1 MRAWPNIQIMS
12 RTVDSSFRRTG
23 ATIGGLLLCLTATY
37 DGIGALPGEFKQ
49 TTSSSQSRTGQ
60 QDPTD
65 RLAAD
70 QAARLEAL
78 GYLQG
83 SVEATNPGGVSTY
96 VPEKSFEGFN
106 LYVSGH
112 APAAILMDMEGNPL
126 HTWHYKFADVWEK
139 YPGKINQQHKF
150 FWRRVHLFEN
160 GDLLAIF
167 EGIGMIMLDRNS
179 RLLWKSGLGQHH
191 DIAVDENGDIY
202 VLTRESKIIP
212 RISERKPVI
221 EDSITIMSPTGS
233 PLLSISL
240 IEALE
245 RFQDIALYWNRAKQR
260 KGDIFHTN
268 SLEILDGSAAHR
280 NPAFAKGNVLV
291 SMRSLDAVFIVNP
304 ITKKVVWGFAE
315 DFVEPHD
322 PQVLPNGNLLV
333 FDNLGGSS
341 KRGRSRMLEYGLPG
355 MNLVW
360 TYEGTSKERF
370 FTKGCGMAQRLPNQN
385 TLITETDYG
394 RAFEVTPEGE
404 IVWQFF
410 NPFRA
415 GPGNSR
421 VASLFALDRIS
432 PEYVPW
438 LQIDRPQK

>member
-1 MRAWPNIQIMS
+1 M
-12 RTVDSSFRRTG
+12 G
-23 ATIGGLLLCLTATY
+23 AQ
-37 DGIGALPGEFKQ
+37 PGEFKQ
-49 TTSSSQSRTGQ
+49 TTPSSQTRTGQ
-60 QDPTD
+60 QDQTE
-65 RLAAD
+65 RLAAE

-83 SVEATNPGGVSTY
+83 SVKATKPGGVSTY
-96 VPEKSFEGFN
+96 VSEKSFEGFN

-112 APAAILMDMEGNPL
+112 APSAILMDMEGKTL
-126 HTWHYKFADVWEK
+126 HTWHFSFANVWEE
-139 YPGKINQQHKF
+139 YPGKKNEQHKF

-167 EGIGMIMLDRNS
+167 EGLGMIRLDRNS
-179 RLLWKSGLGQHH
+179 RLLWKSGFNQHH

-202 VLTRESKIIP
+202 VLTRQSKVIP
-212 RISERKPVI
+212 RINERKPVI
-221 EDSITIMSPTGS
+221 EDSITIMSPTGR

-245 RFQDIALYWNRAKQR
+245 RFPDNALYWNRAKQR

-268 SLEILDGSAAHR
+268 SLEILDGSAAHK
-280 NPAFAKGNVLV
+280 NPAFAKGNLLV
-291 SMRSLDAVFIVNP
+291 SMRSLDAVFIVDP
-304 ITKKVVWGFAE
+304 ITEQVVWGYRK

-333 FDNLGGSS
+333 FDNMGGSS
-341 KRGRSRMLEYGLPG
+341 KRGRSRMLEYRLPS

-360 TYEGTSKERF
+360 TYEGTPKARF
-370 FTKGCGMAQRLPNQN
+370 FTRGCGMAQRLPNQN
-385 TLITETDYG
+385 TLITETDNG

-415 GPGNSR
+415 GPGNTR

-438 LQIDRPQK
+438 LKIDRPHK

>member
-1 MRAWPNIQIMS
+1 MAYIRIMS
-12 RTVDSSFRRTG
+12 RTVDSSLRRTG
-23 ATIGGLLLCLTATY
+23 AIIGGLLLCLTATWHV
-37 DGIGALPGEFKQ
+37 IGAQPGEFKQ
-49 TTSSSQSRTGQ
+49 TTPSSQTRTGQ
-60 QDPTD
+60 QDQTE
-65 RLAAD
+65 RLAAE

-83 SVEATNPGGVSTY
+83 SVKATKAGGVSTW
-96 VPEKSFEGFN
+96 VSEKSFEGFN

-112 APAAILMDMEGNPL
+112 EPSAILMDMEGNTL
-126 HTWHYKFADVWEK
+126 HTWHYTFADVWEE
-139 YPGKINQQHKF
+139 YPGKKNEQHKF

-167 EGIGMIMLDRNS
+167 EGLGMIMLDQNS
-179 RLLWKSGLGQHH
+179 RLLWKSGLNQHH

-202 VLTRESKIIP
+202 VLTRQSKVIP
-212 RISERKPVI
+212 RINERKPVI
-221 EDSITIMSPTGS
+221 EDSITIMSPTGR

-245 RFQDIALYWNRAKQR
+245 RFPDNALYWNRAKQR

-268 SLEILDGSAAHR
+268 SLEILDGSAAHK
-280 NPAFAKGNVLV
+280 NPAFAKGNLLV
-291 SMRSLDAVFIVNP
+291 SMRSLDAVFIVDP
-304 ITKKVVWGFAE
+304 ITEQVVWGYRK

-333 FDNLGGSS
+333 FDNMGGSS
-341 KRGRSRMLEYGLPG
+341 KRGRSRMLEYRLPS

-360 TYEGTSKERF
+360 TYEGTPKARF
-370 FTKGCGMAQRLPNQN
+370 FTRGCGMAQRLPNQN
-385 TLITETDYG
+385 TLITETDNG

-415 GPGNSR
+415 GPGNTR

-438 LQIDRPQK
+438 LKIDRPQK